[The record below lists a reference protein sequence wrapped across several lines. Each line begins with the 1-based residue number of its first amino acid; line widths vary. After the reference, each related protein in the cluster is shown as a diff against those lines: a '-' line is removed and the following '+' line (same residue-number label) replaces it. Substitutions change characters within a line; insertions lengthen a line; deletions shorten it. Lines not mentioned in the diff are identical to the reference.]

1 MPGEGKSRF
10 PYCTSIFIND
20 DVKVLIDPGAG
31 YRPLQDLKNEV
42 DIDIVINTHYHF
54 DHISYNYLF
63 ESSRILMNEKEAQC
77 FKDRK
82 VLGSLLGME
91 EVYGQAWVEDWLG
104 RIAEVN
110 TAQSPFSPQNNHQ
123 WWLST
128 ARIDGEYKWG
138 DVLEFGKTKMHV
150 IGAPGHSLGFCCM
163 YFPHYGVIYVAD
175 LDLTAFGPWYG
186 GSDGDIDGFLS
197 SCRKIA
203 DIDAEF
209 FITGHEIGIVRKED
223 FRSRLKLFV
232 EVIEKRDSR
241 IISLI
246 SRPLTLKELVDYG
259 VIYGKK
265 YHVDEWIYMWEYI
278 MVKKHL
284 NRLLKQHRVSLD
296 DGKFLAR

>member
-1 MPGEGKSRF
+1 MPGEEKSRF
-10 PYCTSIFIND
+10 PYCTSIFIDD

-31 YRPLQDLKNEV
+31 YRPLKDLKNEV

-63 ESSRILMNEKEAQC
+63 EHSRILMNEKEAGC

-91 EVYGQAWVEDWLG
+91 EVYGKAWVEDWLD

-110 TAQSPFSPQNNHQ
+110 TPQSPFSPQNNHQ

-128 ARIDGEYKWG
+128 ARIDGRYKWG
-138 DVLEFGKTKMHV
+138 DVLDFGKTKMHV

-163 YFPHYGVIYVAD
+163 YFPDYGVIYVAD
-175 LDLTAFGPWYG
+175 FDLTSFGPWYG
-186 GSDGDIDGFLS
+186 GSDGDIDAFIA
-197 SCRKIA
+197 SCYKIA

-209 FITGHEIGIVRKED
+209 FITGHENGIVTKED
-223 FRSRLKLFV
+223 FCSRLKVFV

-246 SRPLTLKELVDYG
+246 SRAMELKELVDHG

-265 YHVDEWIYMWEYI
+265 YHVDEWVYMWEYI

-284 NRLLKQHRVSLD
+284 LRLLEQQRVLLD

>member
-1 MPGEGKSRF
+1 MPGEEKSRF

-31 YRPLQDLKNEV
+31 NRPLQKLKNEV
-42 DIDIVINTHYHF
+42 DIDMVINTHYHF

-63 ESSRILMNEKEAQC
+63 EDSRILLNEKEAEC
-77 FKDRK
+77 FKDRH

-91 EVYGQAWVEDWLG
+91 EVYGEAWVEDWLK
-104 RIAEVN
+104 RIARPDTV
-110 TAQSPFSPQNNHQ
+110 QSPFSPQNNHQ

-128 ARIDGEYKWG
+128 ARIDGRYKWG

-163 YFPHYGVIYVAD
+163 YFPDYGAIYVAD

-186 GSDGDIDGFLS
+186 GSDGDIDEFIS

-209 FITGHEIGIVRKED
+209 FITGHEIGIVGKDD
-223 FRSRLKLFV
+223 FRSRLKNFL
-232 EVIEKRDSR
+232 EVIEIRDTR
-241 IISLI
+241 IISLV
-246 SRPLTLKELVDYG
+246 SKPMTLKELVDHG
-259 VIYGKK
+259 VIYGRK
-265 YHVDEWIYMWEYI
+265 YHVDAWLYMWEYI
-278 MVKKHL
+278 MVNKHL
-284 NRLLKQHRVSLD
+284 QRLIKQQRISLV
-296 DGKFLAR
+296 DGNFLAY